1 VPSGRISP
9 SLCQEEGAVIA
20 SPIGTP
26 NNQGNGIQQLRAEII
41 KFIKAELHDALSAG
55 VGVAPGFNGASFAG
69 FAVTTTSTPV
79 CSANIVVPTGF
90 TQAMCLVTVDATC
103 NNPTA
108 SADWLYVHAVAVSGG
123 GGEAFAGVSAGGYGN
138 ASASAG
144 QLVSGLVAGS
154 SLVIST
160 NVRSGNAN
168 WAASGSNAA
177 NVNGIVVFLR

>member
-1 VPSGRISP
+1 MV
-9 SLCQEEGAVIA
+9 
-20 SPIGTP
+20 SPIGSP
-26 NNQGNGIQQLRAEII
+26 PGQGTGVQQLQAEILKLIRAEIR
-41 KFIKAELHDALSAG
+41 DALSAG
-55 VGVAPGFNGASFAG
+55 IGVGPGFNGASAAG

-90 TQAMCLVTVDATC
+90 SQAMCLVTVDATC